1 MGKDGGRSSTRR
13 RIQGIRSKE
22 TTIAGHNENH
32 KRSRAPG
39 TQKRELENTLDE
51 KLEGETKNGEAMI
64 PTALA
69 PMDRKATRKRI
80 I

>member
-1 MGKDGGRSSTRR
+1 M
-13 RIQGIRSKE
+13 
-22 TTIAGHNENH
+22 AGHNENH

-39 TQKRELENTLDE
+39 TQKREWDE